1 MFKKWVIG
9 IMLLSI
15 LIGVS
20 GQSVGLVL
28 SGGGAKGLAH
38 IGVIQALEENRIP
51 IDYIAGTSMGAI
63 VGSLYAMG
71 YTTDEMIE
79 IISSD
84 DFKYWMSG
92 ELKEKDKYYFKAEY
106 PGPDLVKIGIDIH
119 DTVPKTIL
127 PLSIIANHLMDFAF
141 MEIYSQA
148 SAAAN
153 YNFDSLFVP
162 FFCIGADISN
172 SKETVFRSGDLAQA
186 VRASMTVPF
195 VFRPILMDGNI
206 MYDGGIYNNF
216 PANRMK
222 EAFNPDVIIGS
233 KAAKGNE
240 PPGEFDV
247 MKQIEN
253 IVMNP
258 SDYIIPDGKGIMLD
272 MNFGAQSLLS
282 FDKLDEFIALGYST
296 TISKIDSIRLLI
308 TKVAEDSTTMNKQ
321 RKEFVDSWPEFR
333 FRDVDI
339 SGLNEN
345 QTSYVERSF
354 SKSDSVLGLESI
366 KWEYLKLVN
375 DKSLTY
381 LYPTATYD
389 KSDSLYTF
397 KLRVIPEAP
406 LEARFGLFISTTGQ
420 AQTYLAMSYREIQEV
435 STHLKASLQFG
446 RLYDGVNLGY
456 RFDYPSGTPFFFEG
470 NFNYNRFDYNT
481 SNPNFFFEDL
491 KPSYIIENEINVRL
505 DAGIPYSN
513 NSVLKTGLGVG
524 RNREVYY
531 MTKDFSSND
540 TSEVSTINLVSLYG
554 AFERNTLNNKQFAT
568 EGVFTKFSL
577 RVGYGSESYAPGS
590 TSDVVLNEK
599 MNYYWFSAQFES
611 SGYLPL
617 KGDFSLGYHYEMHAA
632 FKPLLSNYFS
642 TIIEAPAFQPNL
654 ITRTLFMEEYR
665 ANQYIALGLMPVYS
679 FGSNMHAKLEA
690 YGFFPVQEV
699 LRGENNEAVLG
710 NYFSTMKTIF
720 NVSVNALTVVGPIGF
735 HVGYISAQD
744 NPWVVQLSFGYL
756 LYNRKSAED

>member
-1 MFKKWVIG
+1 MFKKWVTA
-9 IMLLSI
+9 IMLL
-15 LIGVS
+15 LTLTGVS

-38 IGVIQALEENRIP
+38 IGVIQALEENHIP
-51 IDYIAGTSMGAI
+51 IDYIGGTSMGAI

-71 YTTDEMIE
+71 YTTDEMIA

-84 DFKYWMSG
+84 DFTYWMSG

-106 PGPDLVKIGIDIH
+106 PGPDLVSIGIDLK

-127 PLSIIANHLMDFAF
+127 PLSIIPNHLMDFAF
-141 MEIYSQA
+141 MEIFSQA

-172 SKETVFRSGDLAQA
+172 SKETVFRTGDLAQA

-222 EAFNPDVIIGS
+222 EVFNPDVIIGS

-258 SDYIIPDGKGIMLD
+258 SDYIIPGGKGIMLD
-272 MNFGAQSLLS
+272 MNFGTQSLLS
-282 FDKLDEFIALGYST
+282 FDKLEEFIDLGYNT
-296 TISKIDSIRLLI
+296 TLSKIDSIRMLTSRL
-308 TKVAEDSTTMNKQ
+308 AEDTSILNKR
-321 RKEFVDSWPEFR
+321 RKEFIDTWPEFR
-333 FRDVDI
+333 FGHVDI
-339 SGLNEN
+339 TGLNER
-345 QTSYVERSF
+345 QSSYVERSF
-354 SKSDSVLGLESI
+354 RKSDTVLGLESI

-375 DKSLTY
+375 DQSLTY
-381 LYPTATYD
+381 LYPTAVYD

-397 KLRVIPEAP
+397 KLRVVPEAH
-406 LEARFGLFISTTGQ
+406 LEARFGLFISTSGQ
-420 AQTYLAMSYREIQEV
+420 AQTYLGMSYREIQEV
-435 STHLKASLQFG
+435 STLLEASLQFG
-446 RLYDGVNLGY
+446 RLYDGVNLGF
-456 RFDYPSGTPFFFEG
+456 RFDYPSETPVFFEG

-481 SNPNFFFEDL
+481 SNPNFFFDDL
-491 KPSYIIENEINVRL
+491 KPSYIIENEMNVRL

-513 NSVLKTGLGVG
+513 NSVLKAGLGIG
-524 RNREVYY
+524 RNQEVYY
-531 MTKDFSSND
+531 MAKDFSSSD
-540 TSEVSTINLVSLYG
+540 TSEVSLVNLVSLYG
-554 AFERNTLNNKQFAT
+554 AFERSTLNDKQFAT
-568 EGVFTKFSL
+568 EGTFSKFSV
-577 RVGYGSESYAPGS
+577 RVGYGSENYYPGS
-590 TSDVVLNEK
+590 TSAVVLNEK
-599 MNYYWFSAQFES
+599 MDFFWLSAHLKS
-611 SGYLPL
+611 TGYMPL
-617 KGDFSLGYHYEMHAA
+617 KGSFSIGYYYEIHAA

-654 ITRTLFMEEYR
+654 ITKTLFMEEYR
-665 ANQYIALGLMPVYS
+665 ANQYLGVGVMPVYS
-679 FGSNMHAKLEA
+679 FGNNMHAKLEA
-690 YGFFPVQEV
+690 YGYFPVREV
-699 LRGENNEAVLG
+699 LRGENNDAYLG
-710 NYFSTMKTIF
+710 KYFSSMKTIF
-720 NVSVNALTVVGPIGF
+720 NASVNAQTVVGPIGL
-735 HVGYISAQD
+735 HVGYVSAQE

>member
-1 MFKKWVIG
+1 
-9 IMLLSI
+9 MLLSI

-38 IGVIQALEENRIP
+38 IGVIQALEENQIP

-71 YTTDEMIE
+71 YTTDAMIE

-84 DFKYWMSG
+84 EFKYWMSG
-92 ELKEKDKYYFKAEY
+92 ELKEKDKYYFKEEY
-106 PGPDLVKIGIDIH
+106 PGPDLVKIGIDIN

-127 PLSIIANHLMDFAF
+127 PLSIIGNHLMDFAF

-172 SKETVFRSGDLAQA
+172 SKETIFRSGDLAQA

-272 MNFGAQSLLS
+272 MEFGSQSLLS
-282 FDKLDEFIALGYST
+282 FDKIDEFIDLGYST
-296 TISKIDSIRLLI
+296 TISKIDSIRML
-308 TKVAEDSTTMNKQ
+308 TSKVAEDSTTMNRR
-321 RKEFVDSWPEFR
+321 RKEFIDSWPEFR
-333 FRDVDI
+333 FGDVDI
-339 SGLNEN
+339 SGLNES
-345 QTSYVERSF
+345 QSSYVERSF

-397 KLRVIPEAP
+397 NLRVIPEAP

-446 RLYDGVNLGY
+446 RLYDGVNLGF

-491 KPSYIIENEINVRL
+491 KPSYIIENEINVQL

-531 MTKDFSSND
+531 MTRDFSSDD
-540 TSEVSTINLVSLYG
+540 TSEVSMVNLVSLFG

-568 EGVFTKFSL
+568 EGAFIKFL
-577 RVGYGSESYAPGS
+577 VRVGYGSESYAPGS

-599 MNYYWFSAQFES
+599 MNYYWLSAHLKGT
-611 SGYLPL
+611 GYLPM

-642 TIIEAPAFQPNL
+642 TVIEAPAFQPNL
-654 ITRTLFMEEYR
+654 ISRTLFMEEYR
-665 ANQYIALGLMPVYS
+665 ANQYIGLGLMPVYS

-690 YGFFPVQEV
+690 YGFFPLQEV

-720 NVSVNALTVVGPIGF
+720 NVSVNALTVVGPIGI

-744 NPWVVQLSFGYL
+744 KPWVVQLSFGYL